1 MKKLGERLSE
11 KSVQKDDDSLYGELL
26 STKLRKLSAVNKLR
40 VKNEID
46 NIMFNYLL
54 QEERSVT
61 SSQSNQSNS
70 VLDSRT
76 PNSSDKTSSPVYA
89 PYHQQKSRQSTL
101 PAINAIN
108 QAGVLLQGENG
119 FSREPYTNFFNSPSN
134 EILPGDLFRKFM
146 DNGQHNNK

>member
-54 QEERSVT
+54 EEERSVT
-61 SSQSNQSNS
+61 RSQSNQSNS

-101 PAINAIN
+101 PAIKCYKS
-108 QAGVLLQGENG
+108 
-119 FSREPYTNFFNSPSN
+119 SRSIAARGKWLFKRTLHQFFQQSF
-134 EILPGDLFRKFM
+134 E
-146 DNGQHNNK
+146 